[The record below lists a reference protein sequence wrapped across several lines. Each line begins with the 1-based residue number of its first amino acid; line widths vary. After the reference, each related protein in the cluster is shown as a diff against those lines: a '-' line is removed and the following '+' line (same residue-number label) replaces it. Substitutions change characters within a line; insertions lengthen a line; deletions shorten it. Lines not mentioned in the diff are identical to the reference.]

1 MAQLD
6 HDGVLSR
13 LPPDLLRDADLT
25 GSRELLWPGAAAMR
39 VIDWVAAQQLGIVVV
54 EAYGPRG
61 QARGQ
66 FLGEWQTTGWSEDE
80 SWAEFVRRSAREAGA
95 AVRGA
100 DTGAERFFI
109 AIATADDVHQV

>member
-13 LPPDLLRDADLT
+13 LPGELLRDADLT
-25 GSRELLWPGAAAMR
+25 GSRELLWPADTALQ
-39 VIDWVAAQQLGIVVV
+39 VIDWVAGQQLGIVVV

-66 FLGEWQTTGWSEDE
+66 FLGEWQTTAWAEDE
-80 SWAEFVRRSAREAGA
+80 PWSAFVRRAAGEAAA
-95 AVRGA
+95 AVRSA
-100 DTGAERFFI
+100 DSGGERFFL
-109 AIATADDVHQV
+109 ALATADDVPQV